1 MIFFNV
7 LCVPGKQREEREHAH
22 SGNES
27 GGQEVLYRFLL
38 TYFYSRFC
46 LLGSL
51 LLFLLIFF
59 PIHSSSMKRIE
70 PVEHIKLWQC
80 AV

>member
-51 LLFLLIFF
+51 LLFLLIFSRF
-59 PIHSSSMKRIE
+59 TH
-70 PVEHIKLWQC
+70 LL
-80 AV
+80 